1 MAQKEFECVGCKKP
15 VSRRKSLA
23 VVLDPRQDADYVI
36 ARGKKSRS
44 VVTRKALPRRH
55 RGKCPD

>member
-1 MAQKEFECVGCKKP
+1 MAQKEFECVNCKKP

-23 VVLDPRQDADYVI
+23 VVLDFKQDQEYII
-36 ARGKKSRS
+36 ARGKKSRA

-55 RGKCPD
+55 RGKCPE